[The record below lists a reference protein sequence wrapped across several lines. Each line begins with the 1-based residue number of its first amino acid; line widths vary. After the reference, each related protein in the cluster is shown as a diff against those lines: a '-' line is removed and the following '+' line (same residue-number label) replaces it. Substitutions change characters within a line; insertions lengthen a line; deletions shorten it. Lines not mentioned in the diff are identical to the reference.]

1 MYLPKIGMI
10 TFSDPREH
18 EFHVLYEKKTEARI
32 KRAKEYLGK
41 FPVELIASDI
51 PARSSSEIDA
61 QTAELKKQG
70 VEVFI
75 AHIPCWTW
83 PNGVV
88 RGVLNMGLPTV
99 LLSNDDPST
108 HGTVGLLGSGGAL
121 NQIGYKH
128 LRIQQDF
135 TDEHPNLFDTKFL
148 PFVRA
153 ASAVERLKGQVFGFI
168 GGRSLG
174 IDTGS
179 FDPMQWKKLFAI
191 DSDHIDH
198 EEIIRRAEQIEP
210 ERIDATFNWL
220 VESVGEVKYDEKLT
234 EERLKYQVACYLA
247 TKDIIADRKL
257 DFGAIKCMPDLTNFR
272 APQCIST
279 ALLNGGYDADGN
291 FEPFPISCEAD
302 ADGALSM
309 EILKLVSGG
318 MPTMFAD
325 VSHIGYKE
333 KLIYLP
339 NCGSMCTYYAGR
351 HCEGC
356 KNMKNIELRRANRP
370 SGGAVTFTVP
380 SAGEMTMARLC
391 RKDGKYQ
398 MFIIE
403 SEFITPSKE
412 IMDAFVEARGVHQ
425 LPVAFMKADF
435 DIEKFVDAFNSNH
448 ISGVAGRYKEELL
461 EVCRL
466 LDIEPVVIGE

>member
-1 MYLPKIGMI
+1 
-10 TFSDPREH
+10 
-18 EFHVLYEKKTEARI
+18 
-32 KRAKEYLGK
+32 
-41 FPVELIASDI
+41 
-51 PARSSSEIDA
+51 
-61 QTAELKKQG
+61 
-70 VEVFI
+70 
-75 AHIPCWTW
+75 
-83 PNGVV
+83 
-88 RGVLNMGLPTV
+88 MGLPTV

-135 TDEHPNLFDTKFL
+135 TEEHPNLFDTKLL

-179 FDPMQWKKLFAI
+179 FDPMQWKKMFAI

-210 ERIDATFNWL
+210 ERIETTFKWL

-279 ALLNGGYDADGN
+279 ALLMEGTM
-291 FEPFPISCEAD
+291 
-302 ADGALSM
+302 LT
-309 EILKLVSGG
+309 EILNRSRSPVKQMLTEHFPWNPEAGFRRNAYYVCGCQSYWLQRK
-318 MPTMFAD
+318 TDLSSELWFY
-325 VSHIGYKE
+325 V
-333 KLIYLP
+333 YLL
-339 NCGSMCTYYAGR
+339 CRTS
-351 HCEGC
+351 
-356 KNMKNIELRRANRP
+356 LRR
-370 SGGAVTFTVP
+370 
-380 SAGEMTMARLC
+380 L
-391 RKDGKYQ
+391 
-398 MFIIE
+398 
-403 SEFITPSKE
+403 
-412 IMDAFVEARGVHQ
+412 
-425 LPVAFMKADF
+425 
-435 DIEKFVDAFNSNH
+435 
-448 ISGVAGRYKEELL
+448 
-461 EVCRL
+461 
-466 LDIEPVVIGE
+466 